1 MDVLQVIKFKGK
13 VWNLV
18 LEPQWTLNWPLS
30 SEVVILTRV
39 IMINWSLRLAW
50 SNQDSQLYQM

>member
-18 LEPQWTLNWPLS
+18 LEPQWTFNLPLS
-30 SEVVILTRV
+30 SEVVILTRL
-39 IMINWSLRLAW
+39 IMINWSLRLA
-50 SNQDSQLYQM
+50 